1 MRYAMSVA
9 AAGAAGF
16 LVGRAALAAR
26 HARARRPSAA
36 WRSAPELIQSA
47 LVDGVLMRWEEHGEE
62 GPPVV
67 LLHGLPTSPRLW
79 RFVLSELA
87 PDLDAGRLRCFAW
100 ELVGFGHSARE
111 GLGRDVSLAAQTEHL
126 AAFLDALD
134 LRRTVLVGHDLGGGV
149 AQRLAVL
156 APERVAGLVLVD
168 SVAYRAWPA
177 PPVRVARR
185 AADWIE
191 RAPTA
196 LLGPLLAAT
205 LRWLGHRAPAEASA
219 LYRHAYAGARG
230 ARALAH
236 QLRALDPRDTDEVGP
251 ALRELALPA
260 RVVWGERDPLGVCA
274 AARLARDLEAPL
286 ELIPG
291 AGHFTPE
298 EHPDAVARAIRE
310 VVAEAELAERR
321 VRPGRTSRVR
331 GGARG
336 LRVREAGG

>member
-1 MRYAMSVA
+1 MRHAMSVA
-9 AAGAAGF
+9 AAGVAGF

-26 HARARRPSAA
+26 EARGRREG
-36 WRSAPELIQSA
+36 RSRRAAPELLQSA

-62 GPPVV
+62 GLPVV

-87 PDLDAGRLRCFAW
+87 PDLEAGRLRCLAW
-100 ELVGFGHSARE
+100 ELVGFGHSGRE

-126 AAFLDALD
+126 AAFLDALG
-134 LRRTVLVGHDLGGGV
+134 LRRVVLVGHDLGGGV
-149 AQRLAVL
+149 AQRLAAL

-168 SVAYRAWPA
+168 SVAYDGWPV
-177 PPVRVARR
+177 PPVRVARGV
-185 AADWIE
+185 AGWIE
-191 RAPTA
+191 RAPAA
-196 LLGPLLAAT
+196 LLDPLLAAT
-205 LRWLGHRAPAEASA
+205 LRWFARRDLAEAGA
-219 LYRHAYAGARG
+219 PYRRAYDGPHGPRT
-230 ARALAH
+230 LAH
-236 QLRALDPRDTDEVGP
+236 QLRALDPRDTAEVAA
-251 ALRELALPA
+251 ALRELTVPA
-260 RVVWGERDPLGVCA
+260 QVVWGERDPLGVCA

-298 EHPDAVARAIRE
+298 DHPDAVARAIRE
-310 VVAEAELAERR
+310 VVADAALAERR

-336 LRVREAGG
+336 LRVRDAR